1 MSTYEVL
8 LFAHLL
14 FVVTW
19 VGTDICLQIL
29 SLRVLRAGGQR
40 AVDFL
45 ADIEWLG
52 TRLLLP
58 SGFLVVIFGLLLVDD
73 IGYDLGQTWLI
84 LALAGWVFSLIVG
97 AGFLGPESGRIATLA
112 ADRGPEDPAVQSRAR
127 RLLLVSRIE
136 LVVLIALILDM
147 VVKPGL

>member
-19 VGTDICLQIL
+19 VGTDICLQVL
-29 SLRVLRAGGQR
+29 SFRVLRAGGQR

-58 SGFLVVIFGLLLVDD
+58 SGFLVVIFGFLLVND

-84 LALAGWVFSLIVG
+84 LGLAGWVFSLIVG
-97 AGFLGPESGRIATLA
+97 AGFLGPESGRIANLA
-112 ADRGPEDPAVQSRAR
+112 AEGGPDSPEFEARAR

-136 LVVLIALILDM
+136 LVILIGIILDM

>member
-1 MSTYEVL
+1 MTTYEWL

-14 FVVTW
+14 FVVAW
-19 VGTDICLQIL
+19 VGTDIGIQVL
-29 SLRVLRAGGQR
+29 SLRVIRAGGRR

-58 SGFLVVIFGLLLVDD
+58 SGLLVVAFGLLLVNEV
-73 IGYDLGQTWLI
+73 GYDLGQTWLI
-84 LALAGWVFSLIVG
+84 LALGGWVFSLIVG
-97 AGFLGPESGRIATLA
+97 AAFLGPESGRIANLA
-112 ADRGPEDPAVQSRAR
+112 AERGADSPEFEARSR

-136 LVVLIALILDM
+136 LVILIGIILDM
-147 VVKPGL
+147 VAKPGL